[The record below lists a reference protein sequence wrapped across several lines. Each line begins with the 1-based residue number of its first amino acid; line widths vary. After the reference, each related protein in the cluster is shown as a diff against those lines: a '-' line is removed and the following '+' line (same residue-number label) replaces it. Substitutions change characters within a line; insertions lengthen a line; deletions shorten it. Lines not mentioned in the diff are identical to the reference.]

1 MDFNID
7 LGRVILM
14 VPALLFAVIIHELAH
29 GYIAYKLGDPTAKF
43 AGRLTFNPIPH
54 IDPIGSLLVP
64 GLLLLF
70 NSPILFG
77 WAKPVPINPMNFKK
91 FGYRKGMAIT
101 ASAGPMSNLIFAAIF
116 GIIFQILSNQQLLMT
131 LAGVFGISVVK
142 SVIVPL
148 LLFLKF
154 AVSINVVLAIFNILP
169 IPPLDGG
176 RVLMSVVPPHIEQ
189 KLEPLEQY
197 GFFIVIL
204 LLFIGVLNYIILP
217 PYIFLV
223 SLFLGS

>member
-116 GIIFQILSNQQLLMT
+116 GIIFQILSNQQLLMS
-131 LAGVFGISVVK
+131 LAGIFGISVVK

>member
-1 MDFNID
+1 MELNID

-29 GYIAYKLGDPTAKF
+29 GYVAYKIGDPTAKL

-54 IDPIGSLLVP
+54 IDPVGSLLVP
-64 GLLLLF
+64 GMLLLF
-70 NSPILFG
+70 NSPVLFG
-77 WAKPVPINPMNFKK
+77 WAKPVPINPMNFRKL
-91 FGYRKGMAIT
+91 GYRKGMAIT
-101 ASAGPMSNLIFAAIF
+101 ASAGPLSNLIFAALF
-116 GIIFQILSNQQLLMT
+116 GIAFQIFSNQQVLMS
-131 LAGVFGISVVK
+131 LANIFGVEVVK
-142 SVIVPL
+142 SVFFPL

-176 RVLMSVVPPHIEQ
+176 RVLMSVVPPHVER
-189 KLEPLEQY
+189 KLEPLEHY

-204 LLFIGVLNYIILP
+204 LLFVGILNYIILP
-217 PYIFLV
+217 PYMFLV

>member
-29 GYIAYKLGDPTAKF
+29 GYIAYKLGDPTAKL

-70 NSPILFG
+70 NSPVLFG

-91 FGYRKGMAIT
+91 LGYRKGMAIT
-101 ASAGPMSNLIFAAIF
+101 ASAGPMSNLVFAAVF
-116 GIIFQILSNQQLLMT
+116 GIMFQILSNQQLLMN
-131 LAGVFGISVVK
+131 LAGIFGVDFIK
-142 SVIVPL
+142 SVMVPL

-176 RVLMSVVPPHIEQ
+176 RVLMSIVPPHIEQ

-217 PYIFLV
+217 PYMFLV
-223 SLFLGS
+223 SLFLGG

>member
-14 VPALLFAVIIHELAH
+14 VPALLFAVIVHELAH
-29 GYIAYKLGDPTAKF
+29 GVVAYKLGDPTPKL

-54 IDPIGSLLVP
+54 IDPIGSILVP
-64 GLLLLF
+64 GMLLLF
-70 NSPILFG
+70 NAPVLFG
-77 WAKPVPINPMNFKK
+77 WAKPVPVNPINFKK
-91 FGYRKGMAIT
+91 FGYRKGMAVT
-101 ASAGPMSNLIFAAIF
+101 ASAGPLSNLASAAIF
-116 GIIFQILSNQQLLMT
+116 GIIFQILSNQQVIMN
-131 LAGVFGISVVK
+131 LADIFGAEFIKAVM
-142 SVIVPL
+142 IPI

-176 RVLMSVVPPHIEQ
+176 RVLMSIVPPHIEH

-204 LLFIGVLNYIILP
+204 LLLIGVLNYIILP
-217 PYIFLV
+217 PYMFFV

>member
-1 MDFNID
+1 MEFNID
-7 LGRVILM
+7 LGRIVIM
-14 VPALLFAVIIHELAH
+14 IPALLFAVIIHELAH
-29 GYIAYKLGDPTAKF
+29 GVIAYKLGDPTPKL

-64 GLLLLF
+64 GLLMLF
-70 NSPILFG
+70 NAPILFG
-77 WAKPVPINPMNFKK
+77 WAKPVPINPFNFKK
-91 FGYRKGMAIT
+91 LGYRKGMAFT
-101 ASAGPMSNLIFAAIF
+101 ASAGPMSNLLSAA
-116 GIIFQILSNQQLLMT
+116 
-131 LAGVFGISVVK
+131 VFGIVFQMLGNQSTIMSLASTFGTEFVK
-142 SVIVPL
+142 TVIFPL

-176 RVLMSVVPPHIEQ
+176 RVLMSIVPPHIEQ

-204 LLFIGVLNYIILP
+204 LLVIGVLNYIILP
-217 PYIFLV
+217 PYMFFV

>member
-54 IDPIGSLLVP
+54 IDPVGSLLVP

-70 NSPILFG
+70 NSPVLFG

-116 GIIFQILSNQQLLMT
+116 GIIFQILSNQQLLMS
-131 LAGVFGISVVK
+131 LAGIFGISIVK
-142 SVIVPL
+142 SVFVPL

>member
-1 MDFNID
+1 MD
-7 LGRVILM
+7 LGKVILM

-29 GYIAYKLGDPTAKF
+29 GLVAYKLGDPTPKF

-54 IDPIGSLLVP
+54 IDPIGSILVP
-64 GLLLLF
+64 GMLLLF
-70 NSPILFG
+70 NAPILFG

-91 FGYRKGMAIT
+91 VGYRKGMAIT
-101 ASAGPMSNLIFAAIF
+101 ATAGPLSNLISAAVF
-116 GIIFQILSNQQLLMT
+116 GIIFQLLSNQQVVT
-131 LAGVFGISVVK
+131 SLANLFGADIIKTVM
-142 SVIVPL
+142 IPL

-176 RVLMSVVPPHIEQ
+176 RVLMSIVPPHIEQ

-197 GFFIVIL
+197 GFFIVIFL
-204 LLFIGVLNYIILP
+204 LLLGVLNYIILP
-217 PYIFLV
+217 PYMFLV